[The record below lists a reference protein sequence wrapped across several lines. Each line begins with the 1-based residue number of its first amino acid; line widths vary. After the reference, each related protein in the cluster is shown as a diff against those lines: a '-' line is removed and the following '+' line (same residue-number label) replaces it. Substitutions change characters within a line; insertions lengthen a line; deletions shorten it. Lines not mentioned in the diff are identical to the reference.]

1 MKALTLLISG
11 VVLGVAAIAQAA
23 SEGSKLTP
31 QELDFFEQK
40 IRPVLT
46 EKCYKCHSSQP
57 DAKIKAG
64 LALDTKDGWVK
75 GGDSGPAIKPGK
87 PAESLLMKSLHGTDP
102 DLLMPPAKDGGKL
115 SDAVIASFE
124 QWIKMG
130 APDPRSAKT
139 SGASKYTVDANK
151 AKEHRFF
158 NPVKAIEVPS
168 AKDPKWVKTPV
179 DNFILAKL
187 ATNSMEPSG
196 PADKLTLIRRVY
208 FDLVGMPPSPEEVD
222 AFMADH
228 SSKAFEKVVDRLLNS
243 PQYGERWGRYWLDV
257 ARYGDTMGD
266 TIRNKDNRYLYS
278 YTYRDYVINA
288 FNTDKPYDQFLV
300 EQIAADRLPLG
311 EDKRALAA
319 LGFLSLGNRF
329 GNDVNQVIDDRID
342 VVCRGTMGLTVTCAR
357 CHDHKFDPIFMK
369 DYYALHGVFN
379 SISEPTEPPLLQQPK
394 ETPDYKDFQKKLAEA
409 EAELVH
415 AQATNAH
422 TIITNQHARVGEYL
436 LAIHEF
442 THSDPNSGLNR
453 NSFFRNRDLDTQFA
467 GNLDRTLKQLSK
479 KHDALFTPW
488 IQFSALEEK
497 DFAENAKTL
506 TAKYRVNSDPAAKI
520 NPLLARQFAMT
531 PKDIKEVAQLYGKLF
546 TEVDR
551 QWQVLLAVK
560 KDADPKT
567 TKLSD
572 PNAEAVR
579 QILYGDNGPLT
590 IGEREITRLTSQQ
603 TEAKENLLIRK
614 VNEVKMYHPG
624 SPARAM
630 ALQDM
635 AKPRD
640 SAIFM
645 RGNPNSRGA
654 VVPRQFLQI
663 IAKPDAKPFQEGS
676 GRLEL
681 ARAIASKDN
690 PLTARVMV
698 NRIWHYHF
706 GQGIVVTPSDFGLVG
721 EPPTH
726 PELLDWLAGQFM
738 DHNWSIK
745 HIHRLILLSATW
757 QQSSDIN
764 PKYATKDQGNSLLWR
779 QNRFR
784 LDFEGTRDT
793 LLAVAG
799 SLDRSMGGQPV
810 DLAKDPSPTR
820 RTVYGYINR
829 AALPEFF
836 NTFDF
841 APPDIS
847 SPMRVMTT
855 VPQQALFLMNSPFV
869 IQQAKALA
877 TRPELVKASSTE
889 AKIKTVYRL
898 LYQRQPSNTELK
910 IAVQFINDQLAHKP
924 PVVEAPAWKYGVGW
938 YDPQTKRVKQF
949 APMGVFDQN
958 KWQSARRTGAS
969 MLDAQGGLTGIGAK
983 QAVIRRWTAPQ
994 DTSISITAQ
1003 LALKDAKAGV
1013 AGHIVSN
1020 LRGELCSYDVK
1031 SGKVNTN
1038 LGKIE
1043 VKKGETIDFVVESLD
1058 AKNPAGFLWSPTVAL
1073 TERDHAEQA
1082 QEKYEWHAQSEF
1094 AGPPPPPLKGMNPW
1108 EKYAQAMLLS
1118 NELVFVN

>member
-1 MKALTLLISG
+1 MKALTLFVSG
-11 VVLGVAAIAQAA
+11 AVLSLAAITHAA

-64 LALDTKDGWVK
+64 LALDTREGLLK
-75 GGDSGPAIKPGK
+75 GGDSGPSIKVGK

-115 SDAVIASFE
+115 PDNVIASFE

-130 APDPRSAKT
+130 APDPRVAK
-139 SGASKYTVDANK
+139 AAVSKYAPDPLK

-158 NPVKAIEVPS
+158 NPVKPIEVPVV
-168 AKDPKWVKTPV
+168 KNQKWTKTPV
-179 DNFILAKL
+179 DSFILAKL
-187 ATNSMEPSG
+187 ETNAMEPSG

-208 FDLVGMPPSPEEVD
+208 FDLTGMPPSAEEVD
-222 AFMADH
+222 AFMADR
-228 SSKAFEKVVDRLLNS
+228 SSKAFEKVVDRLLSS

-311 EDKRALAA
+311 EDKSALAA

-329 GNDVNQVIDDRID
+329 GNDANQVIDDRID

-357 CHDHKFDPIFMK
+357 CHDHKFDPIVMK

-379 SISEPTEPPLLQQPK
+379 SITEPAEPPLLKPVK
-394 ETPDYKDFQKKLAEA
+394 ETEAYHDFQKKLAAA
-409 EAELVH
+409 EAELAH
-415 AQATNAH
+415 AQATNVH

-442 THSDPNSGLNR
+442 THSDPSAGLNR
-453 NSFFRNRDLDTQFA
+453 NSFFRNRDLDTQLA
-467 GNLDRTLKQLSK
+467 GNLERALKQLSK
-479 KHDALFTPW
+479 KHDAVFTPW
-488 IQFSALEEK
+488 NQFSAIDERN
-497 DFAENAKTL
+497 FAEEAKAL
-506 TAKYRVNSDPAAKI
+506 TAKFRANSEPTAKI
-520 NPLLARQFAMT
+520 NPLLARQFLVT
-531 PKDIKEVAQLYGKLF
+531 PKDMKEVAQLYGKVF
-546 TEVDR
+546 ADIDR

-572 PNAEAVR
+572 PNAEAIR
-579 QILYGDNGPLT
+579 QVLYGEGAPLT
-590 IGEREITRLTSQQ
+590 ISEREIARLTSQQ

-614 VNEVKMYHPG
+614 VNEVKMTHPG

-640 SAIFM
+640 SAIFL
-645 RGNPNSRGA
+645 RGNPNNRGP

-663 IAKPDAKPFQEGS
+663 IAKTDAKPFQEGS
-676 GRLEL
+676 GRLDL

-764 PKYATKDQGNSLLWR
+764 PKYATKDQGNALLWR

-793 LLAVAG
+793 LLAVSGA
-799 SLDRSMGGQPV
+799 LDRTMGGQPV
-810 DLAKDPSPTR
+810 DLAQDPGPTR

-869 IQQAKALA
+869 IQQAKALS
-877 TRPELVKASSTE
+877 TRPEVVKAASTE
-889 AKIKTVYRL
+889 AKVKTIYRL
-898 LYQRQPSNTELK
+898 LYQRAPSSTELK
-910 IAVQFINDQLAHKP
+910 IAVQFINEQLGHKP
-924 PVVEAPAWKYGVGW
+924 PVVEAPAWKYGQGW

-949 APMGVFDQN
+949 AVLGVFDQN
-958 KWQSARRTGAS
+958 KWQSARRAGS
-969 MLDAQGGLTGIGAK
+969 LMLDAQGGLTGVGPK

-994 DTSISITAQ
+994 DASISIAAQ
-1003 LALKDAKAGV
+1003 LSPKDAKLGV

-1020 LRGELCSYDVK
+1020 LRGELCSYDTK

-1038 LGKIE
+1038 LGKID

-1058 AKNPAGFLWSPTVAL
+1058 AKNPAGFQWSPTIAL
-1073 TERDHAEQA
+1073 TERESAEQA